1 MPSKSK
7 TVLKETLTSK
17 DLNNSDDVCQTA
29 TSYRL
34 TNLSTTCTPKGCKT
48 SEKITIAPK
57 NATNTAIVNRFVGRA
72 NRC

>member
-1 MPSKSK
+1 MPSKTKS
-7 TVLKETLTSK
+7 VRKETLTAK

-29 TSYRL
+29 TSFVL
-34 TNLSTTCTPKGCKT
+34 TNLSTTCSPKGCTT

-57 NATNTAIVNRFVGRA
+57 NATNTAVVNRFVGRA